1 MRIETFEYGHW
12 PANKYPY
19 QMQFEYRIFIIYY
32 LKDTLL
38 ITVS

>member
-1 MRIETFEYGHW
+1 MRIKTFEYGHW

-19 QMQFEYRIFIIYY
+19 QMQLEYNI
-32 LKDTLL
+32 KKNTLL